1 MIDVHFRRESHSF
14 SLSEL
19 PTVVGFFLMAPN
31 DYLLAL
37 LVGSGV
43 ALVFVSRQPWLK
55 VGFNL
60 ANSAFIAVVMLTVF
74 RGDRCVHRAAGS
86 DRLARRVRCDLRRGR
101 HRLVHDRHGH
111 RAVGRRAQYEKL
123 PEMIEFGG
131 LVALAN
137 TSLALLAVTILWI
150 DPIALGLLA
159 VPLITM
165 FVAYRA
171 YVSEREK
178 HERLEL
184 LYQSSRILQHSP
196 ELDRA
201 LVALLDH
208 ARDMFR
214 AELAEVLLR
223 STDGVGH
230 GLRSTSIQDDEPELM
245 VPVDLPED
253 DALRV
258 RAEVERRAFFAIPA
272 HTPRGSS
279 AVDPPG
285 DDQPRSSAKARRSGR
300 SPS

>member
-1 MIDVHFRRESHSF
+1 
-14 SLSEL
+14 
-19 PTVVGFFLMAPN
+19 
-31 DYLLAL
+31 
-37 LVGSGV
+37 
-43 ALVFVSRQPWLK
+43 
-55 VGFNL
+55 
-60 ANSAFIAVVMLTVF
+60 MLTVF
-74 RGDRCVHRAAGS
+74 RAIGTFTGPPDPIDWLAAFVATFVGAVIGS
-86 DRLARRVRCDLRRGR
+86 FTIATVIVLSGGAP
-101 HRLVHDRHGH
+101 
-111 RAVGRRAQYEKL
+111 QYEKL

-159 VPLITM
+159 VPLVTV

-196 ELDRA
+196 ELDLA

-253 DALRV
+253 DPLRV
-258 RAEVERRAFFAIPA
+258 RAEVERRAFFADPGPHPA
-272 HTPRGSS
+272 
-279 AVDPPG
+279 AVVG
-285 DDQPRSSAKARRSGR
+285 WRSARR
-300 SPS
+300 